1 MKRFFFLLVLFFL
14 SLNAFPETIL
24 YLIKARATYHV
35 DSTIPKPDE
44 YDAFVIQSDDG
55 RVVFTDVTGTWS
67 YQITKACGSYNS
79 RSFEGDTY
87 QVWTFIIEDPYGRTG
102 TMDVVIFDRG
112 QAHLAIRSGDCITEY
127 ILEDIK
133 YDV

>member
-1 MKRFFFLLVLFFL
+1 MKRTFFLLIL
-14 SLNAFPETIL
+14 SLISLNGFSESIF

-44 YDAFVIQSDDG
+44 YNAFAQQFDDG
-55 RVVFTDVTGTWS
+55 RVVFTDITGTWS

-87 QVWTFIIEDPYGRTG
+87 PSLDFY
-102 TMDVVIFDRG
+102 
-112 QAHLAIRSGDCITEY
+112 Y
-127 ILEDIK
+127 
-133 YDV
+133 